1 MLRLNFI
8 GEEGNVFDAI
18 KYAARLTVR
27 SSVSKIMVL
36 VNCETIYDK
45 RIFAD
50 TSIMLKEQDI
60 TLHYLAPTSFRL
72 KNKAMKD
79 IFGFDKNYVYT
90 SSSLS
95 TRTGDSALRTHLK
108 TPKDYVSALSLNSGG
123 LIFSQS
129 NLLVSSSTEKQAA
142 TILGRQI
149 ARTGAPSTC
158 QVFYLLLINGHFIQ
172 QQKRCRS

>member
-1 MLRLNFI
+1 M
-8 GEEGNVFDAI
+8 

-36 VNCETIYDK
+36 VNCNLIYDK
-45 RIFAD
+45 SIFAD

-72 KNKAMKD
+72 KNKIKKD

-95 TRTGDSALRTHLK
+95 SRTGDLALRNHLK
-108 TPKDYVSALSLNSGG
+108 TPKDYLSALSLNSGG
-123 LIFSQS
+123 LVFSQS
-129 NLLVSSSTEKQAA
+129 NLLASSSTEKEVAS
-142 TILGRQI
+142 IIGRQV
-149 ARTGAPSTC
+149 ARSGAPSTC
-158 QVFYLLLINGHFIQ
+158 QVNILTPLNKLITQRHCSLGSNANFLIPISLQ
-172 QQKRCRS
+172 NRTV